1 MRKAILIGSAMI
13 VLAAV
18 VFAGNN
24 DPWKAKPYQ
33 QWDDKDVRKILGD
46 SPWSKVIQVDAT
58 WTNLKDIPAAD
69 SSQLPSG
76 STSAPAAGGKI
87 GTSPSAAAN
96 PSVGAT
102 PGAPQPGPGDPKP
115 QVTFAVRWVSAR
127 TVQRAAARSAEL
139 AGQLKPEDAEK
150 QLANP
155 PDVYEIA
162 LTGPDMRPFQS
173 ADEDTLKN
181 SAELIDKKSKEKISP
196 TKVQISRTADGKKVQ
211 AVAFIFPKKADNG
224 EPAIPEDEK
233 GVDFVCNVNGAKIH
247 VTFDVSKMQD
257 NQGRDL

>member
-1 MRKAILIGSAMI
+1 MRKAILIGSAMM

-24 DPWKAKPYQ
+24 DPWKSKPYQ

-46 SPWSKVIQVDAT
+46 SPWSKIIQVDVT

-76 STSAPAAGGKI
+76 STTAPAPGGKMS
-87 GTSPSAAAN
+87 TSPSAGAHPTVGGAAAP
-96 PSVGAT
+96 PSA
-102 PGAPQPGPGDPKP
+102 PGDPKP
-115 QVTFAVRWVSAR
+115 QVAFAVRWVSSR
-127 TVQRAAARSAEL
+127 TLQRAAARSAEL
-139 AGQLKPEDAEK
+139 AGQIKPEDAEK

-162 LTGPDMRPFQS
+162 LTGPDMRPFQT
-173 ADEDTLKN
+173 ADEDTLMK
-181 SAELIDKKSKEKISP
+181 SADLTDKKSKQKISP
-196 TKVQISRTADGKKVQ
+196 AKVQISRGADGKKVQ
-211 AVAFIFPKKADNG
+211 AVAFIFAKKAGNG

-233 GVDFVCNVNGAKIH
+233 TVDFVCTVNGAKIH

>member
-1 MRKAILIGSAMI
+1 MRKAILVGFALI

-46 SPWSKVIQVDAT
+46 SPWARIIQVDAT
-58 WTNLKDIPAAD
+58 WTNLKEIATAD
-69 SSQLPSG
+69 SSQPASG
-76 STSAPAAGGKI
+76 STAAPAAGGKM
-87 GTSPSAAAN
+87 GSSPTAAAN
-96 PSVGAT
+96 PTVGAT
-102 PGAPQPGPGDPKP
+102 PGTPPPDPGDPKP
-115 QVTFAVRWVSAR
+115 QVPFAVRWVSSR
-127 TVQRAAARSAEL
+127 TLQRAAARSAEL
-139 AGQLKPEDAEK
+139 AGQIKPEDAEK

-173 ADEDTLKN
+173 ADEDTLIK
-181 SAELIDKKSKEKISP
+181 SADLIDKKSKQKISP
-196 TKVQISRTADGKKVQ
+196 SKVQINRAADGKKVQ
-211 AVAFIFPKKADNG
+211 AIAFIFPKKAGNG

-233 GVDFVCNVNGAKIH
+233 SVDFVCNVNGAKIH
-247 VTFDVSKMQD
+247 LTFDVTKMQD

>member
-1 MRKAILIGSAMI
+1 MRKAILVGSAMI

-33 QWDDKDVRKILGD
+33 QWDEKDVRKILGD
-46 SPWSKVIQVDAT
+46 SPWSRIIQVDAT

-69 SSQLPSG
+69 SSELPGG
-76 STSAPAAGGKI
+76 STTAPAAGGKL
-87 GTSPSAAAN
+87 GTSPTAGANPTVGGAAAP
-96 PSVGAT
+96 PSD
-102 PGAPQPGPGDPKP
+102 PGDPKP
-115 QVTFAVRWVSAR
+115 QVAFAVRWVSSR
-127 TVQRAAARSAEL
+127 TLQRAAARSAEL
-139 AGQLKPEDAEK
+139 AGQIKPEEAEK

-162 LTGPDMRPFQS
+162 LTGPDMRPFQTT
-173 ADEDTLKN
+173 DEDTLMK
-181 SAELIDKKSKEKISP
+181 SAQLIDKKSKEKISP
-196 TKVQISRTADGKKVQ
+196 TKVQINRAADGKKVQ
-211 AVAFIFPKKADNG
+211 AVAFIFPKKAGNG

-233 GVDFVCNVNGAKIH
+233 SVDFVCNVNGAKIH
-247 VTFDVSKMQD
+247 LTFDVSKMQD

>member
-1 MRKAILIGSAMI
+1 MRKAFLIGSAMM

-24 DPWKAKPYQ
+24 DPWKSKPYQ

-76 STSAPAAGGKI
+76 STTAPAAGGKM
-87 GTSPSAAAN
+87 GSSPTAGANPTVGGAAAP
-96 PSVGAT
+96 PSD
-102 PGAPQPGPGDPKP
+102 PGDPKP
-115 QVTFAVRWVSAR
+115 QVTFAVRWVSSR
-127 TVQRAAARSAEL
+127 TLQRAAARSAEL
-139 AGQLKPEDAEK
+139 AGQIKPEDAEK

-173 ADEDTLKN
+173 AADDTLKK
-181 SAELIDKKSKEKISP
+181 SAELIDKKSKEKMSP
-196 TKVQISRTADGKKVQ
+196 SEVQINRSADGKKVQ

-233 GVDFVCNVNGAKIH
+233 SVDFVCNVNGAKIH